1 MKSKRNNIKI
11 AEIIK
16 TIKKIK
22 VKVPRINRRKGM
34 VALFFNR
41 LKIGRKYSV
50 VFVFILFLFLI
61 SSVFT
66 GYAMKNLMNSAEKVE
81 KKSESSIEI
90 VEMASV
96 FKQKYIIITDILTEQ
111 HPTTTAE
118 DYQAQV
124 QLFNASAENI
134 KEQLTTA
141 EENDIYNK
149 VMSYSD
155 QMDELFTKDIIPTT
169 AEFRE
174 NNQRVD
180 IFIQTDLHNKA
191 SVFRNYTIDELNT
204 LKELMMQ
211 ERNVLQTEMERESNT
226 SILLIAL
233 IVLFALVTSSIF
245 LVIVSRMITKR
256 LSATVEFCKHLAS
269 GKLVGNRVNEDG
281 KDEISE
287 ISKAMNEMAD
297 HLQGSITQLLS
308 TTEVVTQMS
317 QTLKENAEVTTHAND
332 QIAITI
338 SEVASGSEEQV
349 RSSQLTNQTIQA
361 TTAELSDVT
370 TQIQETLQLTSDT
383 KEKIDKGSNNVQD
396 SVKQMAEI
404 QMSVDKVAILINSL
418 NKKSTKI
425 SSIVDLITSI
435 SSQTNLLALN
445 AAIEAARAGEHG
457 KGFAVVADEVRKLA
471 VQTADA
477 TENIQSLID
486 TSIKDTKEAVLVMI
500 NSKKTVDAGVTK
512 VTEVGDIFGEI
523 SHSIQTLTNHNN
535 HVGETIQ
542 LTNVRI
548 GELLVTAEDIIGVS
562 VRSSE
567 SIEQI
572 AAATEQQNASMQELL
587 ASSQELSEMANSL
600 EEAFE
605 KFEV

>member
-1 MKSKRNNIKI
+1 MKRNRNNNKI

-16 TIKKIK
+16 SINKIKKT
-22 VKVPRINRRKGM
+22 PRINRRKGM
-34 VALFFNR
+34 MALFFNR

-50 VFVFILFLFLI
+50 VFVFMLFLFLI

-66 GYAMKNLMNSAEKVE
+66 VYSMKNLMNSAEKVE
-81 KKSESSIEI
+81 EKSDSSIEI

-124 QLFNASAENI
+124 KLFNTSATNI
-134 KEQLTTA
+134 KGQLTTA
-141 EENDIYNK
+141 EGNDIYNK

-169 AEFRE
+169 EEFRE

-191 SVFRNYTIDELNT
+191 SVFRNYAIDELNV
-204 LKELMMQ
+204 LKELMIQ

-226 SILLIAL
+226 SILLIAS
-233 IVLFALVTSSIF
+233 IVITALVTSSVF

-256 LSATVEFCKHLAS
+256 LTATVDFCKQLAS
-269 GKLVGNRVNEDG
+269 GKLVGNRVMDDG

-287 ISKAMNEMAD
+287 ISKAMNDMAD

-370 TQIQETLQLTSDT
+370 TQIEETLQLTSDT
-383 KEKIDKGSNNVQD
+383 KGKIDKGANNVQD

-404 QMSVDKVAILINSL
+404 QISVDKVAIIINSL
-418 NKKSTKI
+418 NEKSTKI

-477 TENIQSLID
+477 TDNIQSLIN
-486 TSIKDTKEAVLVMI
+486 TSINDTKEAVLVMK
-500 NSKKTVDAGVTK
+500 NSKETVDAGVTK
-512 VTEVGDIFGEI
+512 VTEVGDIFEEI
-523 SHSIQTLTNHNN
+523 SHSIQTLTRHNN

-548 GELLVTAEDIIGVS
+548 GELLVTAEDIIGVTEK
-562 VRSSE
+562 SSE

-587 ASSQELSEMANSL
+587 VSSQELSTMANSL